1 MPFIDVTIAQGRSPD
16 EVRALMRELT
26 AAAHRAIGAPIANIR
41 VCVREVPTTHWS
53 AGDVTVEATGPNR
66 YRITGAATPRGIAA
80 MTAWCAD
87 HDVLVSE
94 LRVARRSL
102 EDVFMA
108 LTRGG
113 GL

>member
-53 AGDVTVEATGPNR
+53 AGDITVAER
-66 YRITGAATPRGIAA
+66 QAAETE
-80 MTAWCAD
+80 
-87 HDVLVSE
+87 S
-94 LRVARRSL
+94 
-102 EDVFMA
+102 
-108 LTRGG
+108 
-113 GL
+113 